1 MKADVEINIPYLFFS
16 SLYLYTEYILK
27 LVFVLKIVCLF
38 FCNLF
43 NIYIK
48 AKMKLRHNYV
58 MIT

>member
-1 MKADVEINIPYLFFS
+1 MEINIPYLFFS

-27 LVFVLKIVCLF
+27 LVFVLKLVCLF
-38 FCNLF
+38 FCNQTFL
-43 NIYIK
+43 IYIKK

>member
-38 FCNLF
+38 FCNQA
-43 NIYIK
+43 N
-48 AKMKLRHNYV
+48 MKLRHNYV